1 MTHPDRAPYLD
12 RLTDAA
18 LDGEPLPQ
26 PSNDDERET
35 FQRFHQTQAIFAS
48 FSPLPM
54 PDGWRAAV
62 WQRIDAASMS
72 SDAAAADDDFDA
84 IDISALDINALGAGP
99 FHPDPHLDPR
109 ASTHTVNGEASAD
122 TEAATEGADLSADAP
137 ATSAE
142 SALQPHNVIP
152 FQRPAQPTAAAP
164 PVIGRGASASQRWR
178 GPLLSTLALAAACV
192 LVILISPRHA
202 QDPTPTLSAPSGQTI
217 SVDQPVQASP
227 PVEGLPPEEAARARS
242 APTTRGQGAPAD
254 DTLRS
259 ADAPTNAPTP
269 EQPEAA
275 FFADDAE
282 RERNKSSGRAML
294 QGAAPSGADG
304 LAPGFDQSGAPFTD
318 HPADTVDKAQ
328 NQVIGGAPKRPL
340 IDEGGLSPTI
350 AEQEK
355 SLALDWNVNAT
366 PPTAP
371 PAVIPPAFGGKDLAK
386 ASEQAIAFDQKNKN
400 ADLLDAKTAATP
412 PREQTTSPTPSPSG
426 YVETAE
432 EKQSG
437 LRPTDGKPFDLG
449 GIGGGGVEQRV
460 DVAATELDDVD
471 TATLSVSDAE
481 ASKKAVDNKGLEAA
495 RLEALKRPDTA
506 MNARADG
513 VVANSAD
520 RAFGSTSGDELAN
533 DDDANRDAADSGRYR
548 AALAQRY
555 YVRDEATSGMFEVAL
570 DATKRRKET
579 YKDTKKEASPAKPMS
594 QTKADADATPT
605 ATPTTT
611 TTADPS
617 PKGASPIVEV
627 AAVAPAVASVGE
639 PAPKLVAKPADGG
652 GVASQPVDLLLL
664 SDGSLSLSDSDLR
677 ALTADLTTRAPS
689 PIDLRVSALTV
700 DALSADAWRAQSGE
714 GEGRVLV
721 VLPSVEAAGLL
732 ERVKAQGVRV
742 IWLGAAA
749 QGDADGEGKATA
761 EGVDI
766 TMSLVEILRALIA
779 R

>member
-1 MTHPDRAPYLD
+1 MTHPNRAPYLD

-26 PSNDDERET
+26 PSNDNERET

-72 SDAAAADDDFDA
+72 ADAADDDFDA
-84 IDISALDINALGAGP
+84 IDISAIDINALGAGP
-99 FHPDPHLDPR
+99 FHPDPHLDSR

-122 TEAATEGADLSADAP
+122 TEAAPEAAPEGADLSADAP

-142 SALQPHNVIP
+142 AALQPHNVIP
-152 FQRPAQPTAAAP
+152 FQRPARATAAAP
-164 PVIGRGASASQRWR
+164 PAIGRGASASQRWR

-192 LVILISPRHA
+192 LVILISPRHT

-242 APTTRGQGAPAD
+242 APTTRGQGAATD

-269 EQPEAA
+269 EQPDAA
-275 FFADDAE
+275 FFADQAK
-282 RERNKSSGRAML
+282 RERNSKSSGRAML

-304 LAPGFDQSGAPFTD
+304 QAAGLDQRAAPLADD
-318 HPADTVDKAQ
+318 PADTFDKAQ
-328 NQVIGGAPKRPL
+328 NQAIGGAPKRPL

-355 SLALDWNVNAT
+355 SIALDWNVNAT
-366 PPTAP
+366 PPAAP

-386 ASEQAIAFDQKNKN
+386 ASEQAIASDQKNKH
-400 ADLLDAKTAATP
+400 ADLLAANPAATP
-412 PREQTTSPTPSPSG
+412 PREQTTSPPPSPSG

-432 EKQSG
+432 EKQSD

-449 GIGGGGVEQRV
+449 GIGGGGGDRRV

-481 ASKKAVDNKGLEAA
+481 ASKKAGDNEGVEAA
-495 RLEALKRPDTA
+495 RLEALKRSDTA
-506 MNARADG
+506 LNARADG

-520 RAFGSTSGDELAN
+520 RAFGSASGDELDN

-555 YVRDEATSGMFEVAL
+555 YIRDEATSGMFEVAL
-570 DATKRRKET
+570 DATQRRKET

-594 QTKADADATPT
+594 QTKADA
-605 ATPTTT
+605 TPTTT
-611 TTADPS
+611 TTADPA

-652 GVASQPVDLLLL
+652 GVASPPVDLLLL

-700 DALSADAWRAQSGE
+700 DALSADAWRAQSVE

-749 QGDADGEGKATA
+749 KGDADGEGKATA